1 MNKHNTILGQMT
13 ALISRSHFEK
23 LVKEHKT
30 ERNAGPKGYGAGRN
44 LSPCF
49 SAN

>member
-30 ERNAGPKGYGAGRN
+30 EYAAKGLKAGHN
-44 LSPCF
+44 LLLCS
-49 SAN
+49 SAS